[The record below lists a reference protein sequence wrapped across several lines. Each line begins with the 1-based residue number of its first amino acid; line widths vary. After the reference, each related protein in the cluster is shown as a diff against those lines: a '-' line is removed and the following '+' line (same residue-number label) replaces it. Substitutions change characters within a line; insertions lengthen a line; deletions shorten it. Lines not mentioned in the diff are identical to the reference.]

1 LLKCQPMNDAMV
13 IQKWRSNHKEEDLG
27 I

>member
-1 LLKCQPMNDAMV
+1 MNDAMV